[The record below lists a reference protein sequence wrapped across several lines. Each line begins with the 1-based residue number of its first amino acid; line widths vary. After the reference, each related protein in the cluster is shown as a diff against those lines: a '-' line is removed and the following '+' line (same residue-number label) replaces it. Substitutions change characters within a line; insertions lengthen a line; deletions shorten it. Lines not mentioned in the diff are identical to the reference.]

1 VGLGSYMSRIS
12 LLLCESIGR
21 VVVCR
26 CCCECLCVCVHI
38 AEWFGTQVQG
48 VSRSF
53 RVLDGFK
60 CVYVCKLE
68 V

>member
-12 LLLCESIGR
+12 LLWCESIGR

-26 CCCECLCVCVHI
+26 CCCVCVHI
-38 AEWFGTQVQG
+38 AEWFGSQVQG

-53 RVLDGFK
+53 RVLEGFK
-60 CVYVCKLE
+60 CVYVCELE